1 MKEREK
7 RWSPLEEGGHRPHVR
22 RLNLPDD
29 PAQYYK
35 FVSKIPIDS
44 NTRVE
49 EAKDPEGKLREM
61 KEREEMK
68 ERKRV
73 K

>member
-1 MKEREK
+1 MSVAL
-7 RWSPLEEGGHRPHVR
+7 SPSFNVD

-35 FVSKIPIDS
+35 FVSKVPIDS

-49 EAKDPEGKLREM
+49 ESKDPKGKLREKM
-61 KEREEMK
+61 K
-68 ERKRV
+68 
-73 K
+73 